1 MTARLAIGD
10 LTAPHHPPGALR
22 VQPGANDAGPETLA
36 AQLAQAARPPL
47 SAFQIGMHWFPERAG
62 GLDRMYHALTGAL
75 PAAGVEV
82 RGMLAGSGAAAADT
96 HGAIKAFAP
105 ADASVPMRLL
115 RARRTLRAMLA
126 QEKPD
131 VIASHFALY
140 TLPGLDLIRDYPTVM
155 HFHGPWAAE
164 NQAEGVADA
173 ASRIQHRVE
182 AAVYARC
189 RLHIV
194 LSMAF
199 GRVLQTRYGVD
210 PARIRIV
217 PGCVDAARFNVPK
230 DRRAARQALNLP
242 TDRPIVLTLRRLVRR
257 MGLEDLIDAMASVRR
272 SVPDALLLIVG
283 RGTLDTELRERV
295 AAIGLQ
301 DHVRLLGALPDAQL
315 PLIYRAADV
324 SVVPTL
330 SLEGFGLTTVES
342 LAAGTPVLVTPV
354 GGLPEAVRDLSE
366 ALVLP
371 SSGMSALAAGL
382 TDALRGNLRLPDA
395 YACRRYVRE
404 RFDVPVIAAKVAQVY
419 REAVNQCE

>member
-1 MTARLAIGD
+1 MTAPWAMGD
-10 LTAPHHPPGALR
+10 TTALQPPGALR
-22 VQPGANDAGPETLA
+22 TQPGANDAGPESLA
-36 AQLAQAARPPL
+36 VQMAEAARAPL
-47 SAFQIGMHWFPERAG
+47 TAFQIGMHGFPERAG
-62 GLDRMYHALTGAL
+62 GLDRMYHALAGAL
-75 PAAGVEV
+75 PDAGVAV
-82 RGMLAGSGAAAADT
+82 RGMVAGTGAAAADT
-96 HGAIKAFAP
+96 HGAIAAFAQP
-105 ADASVPMRLL
+105 GASVPARLL
-115 RARRTLRAMLA
+115 RARRMLRERLA
-126 QEKPD
+126 REKPD

-140 TLPGLDLIRDYPTVM
+140 TLPGLDLIRDYPKVM

-164 NQAEGVADA
+164 NTAEGVADI
-173 ASRIQHRVE
+173 ASRIQHHVE
-182 AAVYARC
+182 AAVYTRC
-189 RLHIV
+189 QLHIV

-217 PGCVDAARFNVPK
+217 PGCVDAARFGVSM
-230 DRRAARQALNLP
+230 DRRTARQALNLP

-257 MGLEDLIDAMASVRR
+257 MGLEDLVDAMATVRR

-283 RGTLDTELRERV
+283 RGTLDAELRERI

-315 PLIYRAADV
+315 PLVYRAADL

-330 SLEGFGLTTVES
+330 TLEGFGLTTVES

-354 GGLPEAVRDLSE
+354 GGLPEAVRELSE

-371 SSGMSALAAGL
+371 ASGAAALAAGV
-382 TDALRGNLRLPDA
+382 TDALRGTLRLPDA
-395 YACRRYVRE
+395 EACRQYARE

-419 REAVNQCE
+419 REAVNRCE

>member
-1 MTARLAIGD
+1 
-10 LTAPHHPPGALR
+10 
-22 VQPGANDAGPETLA
+22 
-36 AQLAQAARPPL
+36 
-47 SAFQIGMHWFPERAG
+47 
-62 GLDRMYHALTGAL
+62 
-75 PAAGVEV
+75 
-82 RGMLAGSGAAAADT
+82 
-96 HGAIKAFAP
+96 
-105 ADASVPMRLL
+105 
-115 RARRTLRAMLA
+115 
-126 QEKPD
+126 
-131 VIASHFALY
+131 
-140 TLPGLDLIRDYPTVM
+140 
-155 HFHGPWAAE
+155 
-164 NQAEGVADA
+164 
-173 ASRIQHRVE
+173 
-182 AAVYARC
+182 
-189 RLHIV
+189 
-194 LSMAF
+194 
-199 GRVLQTRYGVD
+199 
-210 PARIRIV
+210 
-217 PGCVDAARFNVPK
+217 
-230 DRRAARQALNLP
+230 
-242 TDRPIVLTLRRLVRR
+242 
-257 MGLEDLIDAMASVRR
+257 
-272 SVPDALLLIVG
+272 VPDALLLIVG